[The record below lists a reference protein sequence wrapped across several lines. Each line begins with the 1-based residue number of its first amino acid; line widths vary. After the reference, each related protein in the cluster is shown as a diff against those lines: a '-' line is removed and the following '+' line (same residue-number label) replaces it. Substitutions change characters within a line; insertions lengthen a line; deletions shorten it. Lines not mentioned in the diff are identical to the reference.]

1 MSNLHKFECTL
12 YIAISLVVA
21 TICCFSAVS
30 TDDWLKTVLLIA
42 VALIAFYYSVN
53 SIFYMVKKTILD
65 SVAEE

>member
-1 MSNLHKFECTL
+1 MSKLHKFECTL
-12 YIAISLVVA
+12 YIAISLVIA

-30 TDDWLKTVLLIA
+30 TDDWLKTILLIV

-53 SIFYMVKKTILD
+53 SIFYMVRKTILD